1 MKSIIRVQN
10 ITLLVLLALL
20 ASTEATRCYYN
31 YSEMKKGIL
40 PNCVDGCRDYGSA
53 DAAFAECDKIKSCTG
68 VSNTF
73 STKGGDK
80 SIGPN
85 GLSGW

>member
-1 MKSIIRVQN
+1 MKSMRSAQC
-10 ITLLVLLALL
+10 ITLLVLLALF
-20 ASTEATRCYYN
+20 ASAEATRCYYK
-31 YSEMKKGIL
+31 YSEIKKGIL

-53 DAAFAECDKIKSCTG
+53 DAAFAECDKIDTCTG

-73 STKGGDK
+73 KSNGGAN

-85 GLSGW
+85 GLS